1 MHNNIEA
8 ERSYQLDA
16 WINSNREQILV
27 ETTQAIKHSDNT
39 HFQDLSE
46 EVLFYL
52 TERYLPFSCFQPL
65 NGKEYATFAAF
76 SLKRGACL
84 EEELKILRL
93 FYRTLESIIW
103 HDRELEISLRQFM
116 CERIQLTGTLVS
128 AGLTTAHLKCLM
140 SGSYNQEALNGQSA

>member
-1 MHNNIEA
+1 MQNNTEA
-8 ERSYQLDA
+8 ECSYQLDA
-16 WINSNREQILV
+16 WINLNREQILV
-27 ETTQAIKHSDNT
+27 ETTHAIKQSGNT

-65 NGKEYATFAAF
+65 NVKEYSTFAKF

-103 HDRELEISLRQFM
+103 HDRELETSLRQFM
-116 CERIQLTGTLVS
+116 CKRIQLTGTLVS

-140 SGSYNQEALNGQSA
+140 HRNYNQGTLNDRSA